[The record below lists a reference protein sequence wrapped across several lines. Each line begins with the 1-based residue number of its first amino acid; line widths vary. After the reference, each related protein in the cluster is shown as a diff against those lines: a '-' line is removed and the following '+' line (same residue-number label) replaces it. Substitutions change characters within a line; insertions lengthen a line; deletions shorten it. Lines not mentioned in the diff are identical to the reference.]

1 MPVQSTAPT
10 EPSLLAPSCAP
21 PCEASRSGLGDCAV
35 ESAGRFAADRPV
47 RRAGA
52 QEDPPRHAS
61 SRASPRWPQRLWV
74 PVRQGQ
80 LAAMNGEDPRAA
92 KHGLCGRVV
101 APSAPCD
108 GPRGLSQGAS
118 HDPAVRGTG
127 SRNRQD
133 SSTCPGSRV
142 VLLAIR
148 SSCAADPTPA
158 WPWSRPCATD
168 RTVSCAAPRRTRQAG
183 LHGRAIHAV
192 RRASRPGRV
201 VPLTPQG
208 FQVEGS
214 GMGGP
219 GCATMDSR
227 LHGPPARHACTR
239 GPGERTLRPTLGSC
253 AIRPRD
259 RRRPHGG
266 TLQGSSPISVMSPAC
281 TRDPGSHD
289 RVPRASVSRS
299 TPSIPSQPRVH
310 SSAVWIP

>member
-1 MPVQSTAPT
+1 MRAGQDLGPRLRRALHGGGA
-10 EPSLLAPSCAP
+10 EPPCRASSCA
-21 PCEASRSGLGDCAV
+21 A
-35 ESAGRFAADRPV
+35 
-47 RRAGA
+47 
-52 QEDPPRHAS
+52 
-61 SRASPRWPQRLWV
+61 PRWPHGSWV
-74 PVRQGQ
+74 HVRQGQ

-92 KHGLCGRVV
+92 KHGLHGRAV

-118 HDPAVRGTG
+118 HDPPVRGTG
-127 SRNRQD
+127 SRNRWD
-133 SSTCPGSRV
+133 STTFSRIAGG
-142 VLLAIR
+142 LPRNA

-183 LHGRAIHAV
+183 LHGRAIHTV

-310 SSAVWIP
+310 SSAVSIP